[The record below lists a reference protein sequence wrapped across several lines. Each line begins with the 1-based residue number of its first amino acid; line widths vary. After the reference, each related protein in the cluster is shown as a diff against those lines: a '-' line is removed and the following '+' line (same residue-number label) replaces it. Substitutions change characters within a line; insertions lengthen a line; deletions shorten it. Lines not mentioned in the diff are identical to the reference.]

1 MNKRDR
7 LIHDLAIKIKIARRD
22 DKMSD
27 WKMIALE
34 ILDATWLGALYDQ
47 LRIDETPAKSRR
59 FWNAVKALV
68 FEAF

>member
-22 DKMSD
+22 DTITN
-27 WKMIALE
+27 WKMIGLE
-34 ILDATWLGALYDQ
+34 ILDATWLGGRYDA
-47 LRIDETPAKSRR
+47 LRINETPAKSRR

-68 FEAF
+68 FAPF